1 MCLGVCLSAY
11 AMCVLLLVWAEWG
24 ARGVPHLFLTTC
36 LISLP
41 LTLTTTLIASLVPGP
56 SLIPMQTVKLL
67 PITALQLPN
76 PPSLSANHIYPPWA
90 MITPHGEG

>member
-1 MCLGVCLSAY
+1 
-11 AMCVLLLVWAEWG
+11 
-24 ARGVPHLFLTTC
+24 
-36 LISLP
+36 
-41 LTLTTTLIASLVPGP
+41 
-56 SLIPMQTVKLL
+56 MQTVKLL